1 MLPRVVMESLRR
13 LQHIKMV
20 LHPDM
25 LLKNSAM
32 RPYTVMTS
40 GSNDVQ
46 NLLRNTFSDIDANL
60 ITSEVKCRNFMEHYS
75 NLAQDQRGH
84 FLCELAKQFGID
96 KDSALSVA
104 NNIVIAKDKGEANLI
119 AVSDRLRS
127 ALRPKFKTLF
137 THMGR
142 VQGGVKFLV
151 DVRADVLN
159 LKQSCTSELD
169 AAFYQE
175 LNSALRELLM
185 LWFTVGFLNLERI
198 TWNSPCDLVQKVSN
212 YEAVHKIKTWEDIK
226 RRVGSYRRCYIFT
239 HNSMPREPV
248 VVLHTA
254 LTNEISSSIHSIILN
269 ARFRPSLSSDV
280 GDSVPDFYT
289 LDAPSPST
297 APPTPSTP
305 NSTFQSLASLSS
317 CPDEEKEDP
326 AQITCAV
333 FYSITSTQKGLQ
345 GIEMGNYLIKS
356 VVRKLQE
363 EFPHLQQFSSLSPIP
378 GFRDWLLS
386 AITHYINMT
395 NAGEVPSV
403 PLLLPEELA
412 NIAPYQQLGHRSP
425 MDTFKDLVLTHK
437 WYRNQPLTQVMS
449 GPLMRLCAHYLY
461 VQKRRNYALNPV
473 ANFHLSN
480 GAVLWRINFLADTSH
495 RGLTQSCTLMVNYR
509 YFLESTEDNSRNY
522 LENHQIQAS
531 PEVLDLLRGQAF
543 TWC

>member
-1 MLPRVVMESLRR
+1 MEALRR
-13 LQHIKMV
+13 LQHIKMI
-20 LHPDM
+20 LHPDV
-25 LLKNSAM
+25 LANSSAM

-40 GSNDVQ
+40 GSNDLQ
-46 NLLRNTFSDIDANL
+46 NLLRTTFSDIDANL
-60 ITSEVKCRNFMEHYS
+60 ITSEVKCRNFMEHY
-75 NLAQDQRGH
+75 NRLTQDQRGH
-84 FLCELAKQFGID
+84 FLCELAKDFGID

-104 NNIVIAKDKGEANLI
+104 NNVIIAKDKGEANLL

-159 LKQSCTSELD
+159 MKQNCTSELNV
-169 AAFYQE
+169 ALYQE

-269 ARFRPSLSSDV
+269 ARFRPSLSSPDV
-280 GDSVPDFYT
+280 GDSFTDFYT
-289 LDAPSPST
+289 LDTPSPT
-297 APPTPSTP
+297 VAPPTPSTP
-305 NSTFQSLASLSS
+305 NSFQSLTSLSS
-317 CPDEEKEDP
+317 SPDDEKEDP
-326 AQITCAV
+326 AQIMCAV

-356 VVRKLQE
+356 VVRRLQE

-386 AITHYINMT
+386 AISHYINMT
-395 NAGEVPSV
+395 NAGEVPNV
-403 PLLLPEELA
+403 HLLLPEEIS
-412 NIAPYQQLGHRSP
+412 NIVAYQQPGHHSA

-437 WYRNQPLTQVMS
+437 WYRNQHLTQIMT

-495 RGLTQSCTLMVNYR
+495 RGLTQSCSLMVNYR
-509 YFLESTEDNSRNY
+509 YFLESTDENSQNY
-522 LENHQIQAS
+522 LENHHIQVS
-531 PEVLDLLRGQAF
+531 TDVLDLLRGQ
-543 TWC
+543 TLNWC